1 MPRKIDTTTLANAA
15 TDYARMFLSPDR
27 KKGDLWVNG
36 PSRVMQDLYNAAYR
50 DEHDYLR
57 DAIREEL
64 GKRARDRF
72 DALAAKKF
80 TPRKDAAFE
89 AELAARLGQTLDGD
103 HREGAI
109 GRVVVGQRYICHASV
124 EVEAPWSIQRR
135 KARGLPLH
143 VADRDD
149 RELITKIVPYYW
161 PIYAGEAEERERP
174 DGVADA
180 IVLPPNYHGMG
191 APRSLSAASMG
202 ISNEAALLACDAVV
216 DLLDEGSGAAVMKGY
231 EAARATDVDTAVGA
245 QTLGFT
251 LVCTDPAFGAAAD
264 AAPGGTATAAAITD
278 DSSADATITLAWLRV
293 SATNDGATP
302 LDDHIDGN
310 AGTSGEDY
318 NFNTVS
324 IVAGAVVSMTS
335 WTVTMLEAPA

>member
-109 GRVVVGQRYICHASV
+109 GRVVVGQRYICHVSV
-124 EVEAPWSIQRR
+124 EVEALWSIQRR

-191 APRSLSAASMG
+191 APRSLSAG
-202 ISNEAALLACDAVV
+202 VTTISNVAAKAVADAVV
-216 DLLDEGSGAAVMKGY
+216 DLLDEGSGAAIAAGY
-231 EAARATDVDTAVGA
+231 TTAMPSFVDDAIGA
-245 QTLGFT
+245 QTKLFT
-251 LVCTDPAFGAAAD
+251 LVFSATAYGAAAD
-264 AAPGGTATAAAITD
+264 GAPGGVATAAAITD
-278 DSSADATITLAWLRV
+278 DSSADATGTLDFVR
-293 SATNDGATP
+293 SSSSNDGAAALNDH
-302 LDDHIDGN
+302 LDGD
-310 AGTSGEDY
+310 AGTSAKAWV
-318 NFNTVS
+318 FNTVA
-324 IVAGAVVSMTS
+324 IVSGAVASAS
-335 WTVTMLEAPA
+335 SATVTAPEAA